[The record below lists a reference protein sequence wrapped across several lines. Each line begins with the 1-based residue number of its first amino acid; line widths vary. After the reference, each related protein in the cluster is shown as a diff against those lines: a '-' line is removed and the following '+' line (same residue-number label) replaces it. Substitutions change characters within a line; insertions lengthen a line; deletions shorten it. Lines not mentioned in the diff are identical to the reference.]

1 MQLQKIAFYLWLI
14 LITGGIIA
22 YLFFPQILSVSFLSE
37 IVGNYYILSIVIY
50 YLLLS
55 FQGVVFMPSPLI
67 IVGVFIFNPIEL
79 FIVNMAGVMTSATIV
94 YYFSKYLE
102 FDIYFDARYS
112 KYSQKIIST
121 LKNKDVLIITGW
133 SFFPFTPTNLVVY
146 IGSTLRISVY
156 KCLLGVFIGESL
168 INAFY
173 IITLTML
180 LKGSL
185 L

>member
-112 KYSQKIIST
+112 KY
-121 LKNKDVLIITGW
+121 
-133 SFFPFTPTNLVVY
+133 
-146 IGSTLRISVY
+146 R
-156 KCLLGVFIGESL
+156 
-168 INAFY
+168 
-173 IITLTML
+173 
-180 LKGSL
+180 
-185 L
+185 